1 MRFEDQY
8 SEINWSKYSPILD
21 YLHCFLKVKSDLLSP
36 AYHQY
41 GAMSQFS
48 EESFN
53 HHRDIFNQYL
63 PHRFMFMPGNKF
75 SFSRSLPPPSSSP
88 LSPSLCLSCQAT
100 PRPPTPPSRTAANE
114 QKTVQAHILTTEALI
129 SLNKKQKMF
138 LFSKICCLLKKAL
151 WPLQT
156 KI

>member
-1 MRFEDQY
+1 MLF
-8 SEINWSKYSPILD
+8 EINWSKYSPILN

-129 SLNKKQKMF
+129 SLKLTRNVSLFKDLLSVKKGTVASANQNLSCWCF
-138 LFSKICCLLKKAL
+138 
-151 WPLQT
+151 
-156 KI
+156 